1 MQEVSITPRKIE
13 ENYCEFLLSEVTPA
27 VANAIR
33 RTLISDV
40 PMLAID
46 DVMIVENTSVLFDEI
61 IAHRLALIP
70 LKVDE
75 NTFEALLEC
84 YEEGKRDECIASL
97 IMEIDAE
104 KPLMVYSGH
113 LKFGGFVSG
122 VNMPSKVSIA
132 PVSDII
138 PIVKLNA
145 GQRLVLEAYAKMG
158 VGKEH
163 AKWQPVSVA
172 AYKYYPKITILE
184 DECDEECE
192 RCVASCP
199 RGVLECR
206 DGKIRVVEDKIEDCT
221 MCRACEE
228 ACSGKVKVSGD
239 DRKFIFKVEGI
250 GVLPASMLV
259 EIALRRVISRIRR
272 FENAIQQLLNAS

>member
-1 MQEVSITPRKIE
+1 MQEVNITPRKIE
-13 ENYCEFLLSEVTPA
+13 ENYCEFLLSGVTPA

-40 PMLAID
+40 PTLAID

-61 IAHRLALIP
+61 LAHRLALIP

-75 NTFEALLEC
+75 NTFQALLEC
-84 YEEGKRDECIASL
+84 YEEGKRDECTASF

-113 LKFGGFVSG
+113 LKFGGFVGGIS
-122 VNMPSKVSIA
+122 VPSKVNIV
-132 PVSDII
+132 PVSDMI

-145 GQRLVLEAYAKMG
+145 GQRLALEAYAKMG

-184 DECDEECE
+184 DECDEECIK
-192 RCVASCP
+192 CVESCP
-199 RGVLECR
+199 KGVFEWK
-206 DGKIRVVEDKIEDCT
+206 DGKIQVVEDKIEECT

-228 ACSGKVKVSGD
+228 ACGGKIKISGD
-239 DRKFIFKVEGI
+239 DRRFIFRVEGI
-250 GVLPASMLV
+250 GVLPARLLV
-259 EIALRRVISRIRR
+259 EVALHRVISRIQR
-272 FENAIQQLLNAS
+272 FENMIRRLVNTS